1 MLYKHL
7 VALFANSYNISRN
20 TTHFSIS
27 VFTLFC
33 FSTYLISRANNIIF
47 LLNIQSSSSQA
58 DTYKITSLLTIT
70 NEARLL
76 AKSATLSSYITILAA
91 IKSQPSQVDKETVGF
106 QDFCF
111 SSIISAKV
119 PLYQSLIR
127 IITYPITLLHQAAL
141 LNYYSIIFRL
151 LSG

>member
-1 MLYKHL
+1 MLYRHP
-7 VALFANSYNISRN
+7 VALFASLYNISRS
-20 TTHFSIS
+20 TAHFSAS
-27 VFTLFC
+27 VFALFY
-33 FSTYLISRANNIIF
+33 FSTYSISRANNIIF

-58 DTYKITSLLTIT
+58 DTCEIISLLTII
-70 NEARLL
+70 NKARLL

-91 IKSQPSQVDKETVGF
+91 IKSQPSRVDKGAISF
-106 QDFCF
+106 QNFYF
-111 SSIISAKV
+111 SSIISTKV